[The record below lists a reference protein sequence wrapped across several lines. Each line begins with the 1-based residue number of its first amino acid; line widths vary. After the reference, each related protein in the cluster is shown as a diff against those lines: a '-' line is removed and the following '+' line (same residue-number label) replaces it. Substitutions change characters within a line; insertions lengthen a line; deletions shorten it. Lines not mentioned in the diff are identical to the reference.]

1 MRDDPRQMQE
11 FLNPMGKTLASIIQE
26 NTLLTNYKFNIYKG
40 FLDFA
45 NSVQQTLITR
55 QHHGDKHQ
63 RVRF

>member
-1 MRDDPRQMQE
+1 MRDNLRQMQE

-45 NSVQQTLITR
+45 NSVQQTLIILPVYSSGVYV
-55 QHHGDKHQ
+55 QP
-63 RVRF
+63 

>member
-1 MRDDPRQMQE
+1 MRDNLRQMQE

-45 NSVQQTLITR
+45 NQC
-55 QHHGDKHQ
+55 
-63 RVRF
+63 